1 MHTCDHV
8 CVCLCVTVLYVLS
21 RPCVS
26 PHSAT
31 VLRVSILGRVCGV
44 MVVLGPLPADMM
56 NMFSVRRVGQRHR
69 FLPEQQVMNVNLI
82 GCITSQASDTAGEM
96 SRSDQ

>member
-1 MHTCDHV
+1 M
-8 CVCLCVTVLYVLS
+8 
-21 RPCVS
+21 S

-31 VLRVSILGRVCGV
+31 ALRVSILGRVCGV
-44 MVVLGPLPADMM
+44 TVVLGPLPADMM
-56 NMFSVRRVGQRHR
+56 NMFSVRRVGQWHR

-96 SRSDQ
+96 SSSDQ